1 MENMT
6 PLYKQYKSIKDQFSD
21 AILLFRLGDFYEA
34 FEDDA
39 KIISQE
45 LDIVLT
51 SKEIGK
57 GKRIPMAGVPYH
69 ALDSYLSKLV
79 QKKYKVAICEQ
90 VEDPALAKGLVKR
103 EVVRVITPG
112 TLVEDTLL
120 EDRNNN
126 FLSSIYILNKEYMG
140 IATIDVS
147 TGEFFG
153 TEWMGKDA
161 EEIIYSEF
169 VRLKP
174 KEIILPFSTK
184 DILGDILTDLKR
196 EIDPKITLVPE
207 EYFEEIDHKLEFSE
221 PKENYPLALK
231 ASYGILNYIKDVMF
245 TIPTHIDRLEF
256 YKPHQYLILDSTAI
270 KHLELLE
277 TVREGQRRGSLIWV
291 IDKTLTSM
299 GARLLKKWLLQPLL
313 NVNIIRKRQEA
324 VKELLEKEA
333 LRKEFEELLKNM
345 PDLERINSRIN
356 YNTATPKELIYL
368 MQALSFL
375 PSLRKVFEKVE
386 SQKLIELKENI
397 PNLEPLYEE
406 LNRALVDSPPSHIK
420 EGGFIRDGYNAELD
434 ELRALLRDSKNWL
447 IDLENRERERTGIKS
462 LKIGF
467 NQVFGYYIE
476 VTKANLNLVP
486 PEYIRKQTL
495 VNAERFITP
504 ELKEWENKILHA
516 EENIKRIEENLFQEL
531 RKKVVE
537 RSKDIETFAQVVA
550 ELDVYISLA
559 KTAKDY
565 GYVCPQVTNDYEI
578 IIRQGRHPVIER
590 MLPPGTFVPND
601 TYLNK
606 DKFIKLITGPNMAGK
621 STYIRQ
627 VALIVILAQMG
638 SFIPAEEAKIGVVD
652 RIFTR
657 IGAWDDISSGE
668 STFLVEMKEVGNI
681 LSHATERSL
690 LILDEVGRGTSTYDG
705 ISIAWAVLE
714 YIHNKLK
721 AKTLFAT
728 HYHELTELEKELK
741 NLQNLSV
748 AVQERGKDII
758 FLHKIVEKPADKS
771 YGIYVAQLAE
781 LPKEVIERAE
791 KILIAL
797 EKGREIQ
804 KKEIVQLPLFSEVTD
819 MRFEKL
825 KKEILSL
832 NTNELTP
839 IQALLKIHEW
849 KELIKEWEK

>member
-6 PLYKQYKSIKDQFSD
+6 PLYRQYKSIKDQFSD

-34 FEDDA
+34 FEEDA

-57 GKRIPMAGVPYH
+57 GRRIPMAGVPYH

-120 EDRNNN
+120 EDKNNN
-126 FLSSIYILNKEYMG
+126 FLSSIYALNKEY
-140 IATIDVS
+140 ISLATIDVS
-147 TGEFFG
+147 TGEFFA
-153 TEWMGKDA
+153 TEWRGKEA
-161 EEIIYSEF
+161 EEIIYSEL

-174 KEIILPFSTK
+174 KEIILPFSLK
-184 DILGDILTDLKR
+184 DLLSELLTDLKR
-196 EIDPKITLVPE
+196 EVDPKITLLDDN
-207 EYFEEIDHKLEFSE
+207 YFQFSDYAIKYSDD
-221 PKENYPLALK
+221 KEKYPLAERSVNG
-231 ASYGILNYIKDVMF
+231 ALNYIKEVMF
-245 TIPTHIDRLEF
+245 TIPTHIERVEI
-256 YKPHQYLILDSTAI
+256 YQPQQYLILDSTAI

-291 IDKTLTSM
+291 LDKTLTSM
-299 GARLLKKWLLQPLL
+299 GARLLKKWILQPLL
-313 NVNIIRKRQEA
+313 NVNAIKKRQGA
-324 VKELLEKEA
+324 IKEFLEKEPWRREIEDI
-333 LRKEFEELLKNM
+333 LKEM

-368 MQALSFL
+368 RQALSFL
-375 PSLRKVFEKVE
+375 PLLRKSLEKAE
-386 SQKLIELKENI
+386 SDRLKELKEDL
-397 PNLEPLYEE
+397 PDLEPLYEE
-406 LNRALVDSPPSHIK
+406 LDRALVESPPSHIK
-420 EGGFIRDGYNAELD
+420 DGGYIKDGYDPNLD
-434 ELRALLRDSKNWL
+434 ELRRLLRESKDWL
-447 IDLENRERERTGIKS
+447 INLENRERERTGIKS
-462 LKIGF
+462 LKIGY

-486 PEYIRKQTL
+486 PDYIRKQTL

-516 EENIKRIEENLFQEL
+516 EDNIKKIEEELFQNL
-531 RKKVVE
+531 RKKVIE
-537 RSKDIETFAQVVA
+537 HSRDITTFAQIIG
-550 ELDVYISLA
+550 EIDVYISLA
-559 KTAKDY
+559 KAAREY
-565 GYVCPQVTNDYEI
+565 NYVCPQVTNDYDV
-578 IIRQGRHPVIER
+578 IIREGRHPVIER

-601 TYLNK
+601 AYLNRE
-606 DKFIKLITGPNMAGK
+606 KFIDLITGPNMAGK

-627 VALIVILAQMG
+627 IALIIILAQMG
-638 SFIPAEEAKIGVVD
+638 SFIPAKEAKIGVVD

-690 LILDEVGRGTSTYDG
+690 IILDEVGRGTSTYDG
-705 ISIAWAVLE
+705 ISIAWAIVE
-714 YIHNKLK
+714 YIHNKIK

-728 HYHELTELEKELK
+728 HYHELTELEKELRHLK
-741 NLQNLSV
+741 NLSV
-748 AVQERGKDII
+748 AVQEKGKEII
-758 FLHKIVEKPADKS
+758 FLHKIVDKPADKS
-771 YGIYVAQLAE
+771 YGIYVAQLAD
-781 LPKEVIERAE
+781 LPREVIERAE
-791 KILIAL
+791 KILLEL
-797 EKGREIQ
+797 EKGREIK
-804 KKEIVQLPLFSEVTD
+804 KKEVIQLPLFSEITD
-819 MRFEKL
+819 SKLEKL
-825 KKEILSL
+825 RNEILSL

-849 KELIKEWEK
+849 KELIK

>member
-6 PLYKQYKSIKDQFSD
+6 PLYRQYKSIKDQFSD

-34 FEDDA
+34 FEEDA

-57 GKRIPMAGVPYH
+57 GRRIPMAGVPYH

-120 EDRNNN
+120 EDKNNN
-126 FLSSIYILNKEYMG
+126 FLSSIYALNKEY
-140 IATIDVS
+140 ISLATIDVS
-147 TGEFFG
+147 TGEFFA
-153 TEWMGKDA
+153 TEWRGKEA
-161 EEIIYSEF
+161 EEIIYSEL

-174 KEIILPFSTK
+174 KEIILPFSLK
-184 DILGDILTDLKR
+184 DLFSELLTDLKR
-196 EIDPKITLVPE
+196 EVDPKITLLDDN
-207 EYFEEIDHKLEFSE
+207 YFQFSDYAIKYSDD
-221 PKENYPLALK
+221 KEKYPLAERSVNG
-231 ASYGILNYIKDVMF
+231 ALNYIKEVMF
-245 TIPTHIDRLEF
+245 TIPTHIERVEI
-256 YKPHQYLILDSTAI
+256 YQPQQYLILDSTAI

-291 IDKTLTSM
+291 LDKTLTSM
-299 GARLLKKWLLQPLL
+299 GARLLKKWILQPLL
-313 NVNIIRKRQEA
+313 NVNAIKKRQGA
-324 VKELLEKEA
+324 IKEFLEKEPWRREIEDI
-333 LRKEFEELLKNM
+333 LKEM

-368 MQALSFL
+368 RQALSFL
-375 PSLRKVFEKVE
+375 PLLRKSLEKAE
-386 SQKLIELKENI
+386 SDRLKELKENL
-397 PNLEPLYEE
+397 PDLEPLYEE
-406 LNRALVDSPPSHIK
+406 LDRALVESPPSHIK
-420 EGGFIRDGYNAELD
+420 DGGYIKDGYDPNLD
-434 ELRALLRDSKNWL
+434 ELRRLLRESKDWL
-447 IDLENRERERTGIKS
+447 INLENRERERTGIKS
-462 LKIGF
+462 LKIGY

-486 PEYIRKQTL
+486 PDYIRKQTL

-516 EENIKRIEENLFQEL
+516 EDNIKKIEEELFQNL
-531 RKKVVE
+531 RKKVIE
-537 RSKDIETFAQVVA
+537 HSRDITTFAQIIG
-550 ELDVYISLA
+550 EIDVYISLA
-559 KTAKDY
+559 KAAREY
-565 GYVCPQVTNDYEI
+565 NYVCPQVTNDYDV
-578 IIRQGRHPVIER
+578 IIREGRHPVIER

-601 TYLNK
+601 AYLNRE
-606 DKFIKLITGPNMAGK
+606 KFIDLITGPNMAGK

-627 VALIVILAQMG
+627 IALIIILAQMG
-638 SFIPAEEAKIGVVD
+638 SFIPAKEAKIGVVD

-690 LILDEVGRGTSTYDG
+690 IILDEVGRGTSTYDG
-705 ISIAWAVLE
+705 ISIAWAIVE
-714 YIHNKLK
+714 YIHNKIK

-728 HYHELTELEKELK
+728 HYHELTELEKELRHLK
-741 NLQNLSV
+741 NLSV
-748 AVQERGKDII
+748 AVQEKGKEII
-758 FLHKIVEKPADKS
+758 FLHKIVDKPADKS
-771 YGIYVAQLAE
+771 YGIYVAQLAD
-781 LPKEVIERAE
+781 LPREVIERAE
-791 KILIAL
+791 KILLEL
-797 EKGREIQ
+797 EKGREIK
-804 KKEIVQLPLFSEVTD
+804 KKEVIQLPLFSEITD
-819 MRFEKL
+819 SKLEKL
-825 KKEILSL
+825 RNEILSL

-849 KELIKEWEK
+849 KELIK

>member
-6 PLYKQYKSIKDQFSD
+6 PLYRQYKSIKDQFSD

-34 FEDDA
+34 FEEDA

-57 GKRIPMAGVPYH
+57 GRRIPMAGVPYH

-120 EDRNNN
+120 EDKNNN
-126 FLSSIYILNKEYMG
+126 FLSSIYALNKEY
-140 IATIDVS
+140 ISLATIDVS
-147 TGEFFG
+147 TGEFFA
-153 TEWMGKDA
+153 TEWRGKEA
-161 EEIIYSEF
+161 EEIIYSEL

-174 KEIILPFSTK
+174 KEIILPFSLK
-184 DILGDILTDLKR
+184 DLFSELLTDLKR
-196 EIDPKITLVPE
+196 EVDPKITLLDDN
-207 EYFEEIDHKLEFSE
+207 YFQFSDYAIKYSDD
-221 PKENYPLALK
+221 KEKYPLAERSVNG
-231 ASYGILNYIKDVMF
+231 ALNYIKEVMF
-245 TIPTHIDRLEF
+245 TIPTHIERVEI
-256 YKPHQYLILDSTAI
+256 YQPQQYLILDSTAI

-291 IDKTLTSM
+291 LDKTLTSM
-299 GARLLKKWLLQPLL
+299 GARLLKKWILQPLL
-313 NVNIIRKRQEA
+313 NVNAIKKRQGA
-324 VKELLEKEA
+324 IKEFLEKEPWRREIEDI
-333 LRKEFEELLKNM
+333 LKEM

-368 MQALSFL
+368 RQALSFL
-375 PSLRKVFEKVE
+375 PLLRKSLEKAE
-386 SQKLIELKENI
+386 SDRLKELKEDL

-406 LNRALVDSPPSHIK
+406 LDRALVESPPSHIK
-420 EGGFIRDGYNAELD
+420 DGGYIKDGYDPNLD
-434 ELRALLRDSKNWL
+434 ELRRLLRESKDWL
-447 IDLENRERERTGIKS
+447 INLENRERERTGIKS
-462 LKIGF
+462 LKIGY

-486 PEYIRKQTL
+486 PDYIRKQTL

-516 EENIKRIEENLFQEL
+516 EDNIKKIEEELFQNL
-531 RKKVVE
+531 RKKVIE
-537 RSKDIETFAQVVA
+537 HSKDITTFAQIIG
-550 ELDVYISLA
+550 EIDVYISLA
-559 KTAKDY
+559 KSAREY
-565 GYVCPQVTNDYEI
+565 NYVCPQVTNDYDV
-578 IIRQGRHPVIER
+578 IIREGRHPVIER

-601 TYLNK
+601 AYLNRE
-606 DKFIKLITGPNMAGK
+606 KFIDLITGPNMAGK

-627 VALIVILAQMG
+627 IALIIILAQMG
-638 SFIPAEEAKIGVVD
+638 SFIPAKEAKIGVVD

-690 LILDEVGRGTSTYDG
+690 IILDEVGRGTSTYDG
-705 ISIAWAVLE
+705 ISIAWAIVE
-714 YIHNKLK
+714 YIHNKIK

-728 HYHELTELEKELK
+728 HYHELTELEKELRHLK
-741 NLQNLSV
+741 NLSV
-748 AVQERGKDII
+748 AVQEKGKEII
-758 FLHKIVEKPADKS
+758 FLHKIVDKPADKS
-771 YGIYVAQLAE
+771 YGIYVAQLAD
-781 LPKEVIERAE
+781 LPREVIERAE
-791 KILIAL
+791 KILL
-797 EKGREIQ
+797 ELERGREIK
-804 KKEIVQLPLFSEVTD
+804 KKEVIQLPLFSEITD
-819 MRFEKL
+819 SKLEKL
-825 KKEILSL
+825 RNEILSL

-849 KELIKEWEK
+849 KELIK

>member
-6 PLYKQYKSIKDQFSD
+6 PLYRQYKSIKDQFSD

-34 FEDDA
+34 FEEDA
-39 KIISQE
+39 KVISQE

-90 VEDPALAKGLVKR
+90 VEDPALAKGLVRR

-126 FLSSIYILNKEYMG
+126 FLASIYALSKDYIS
-140 IATIDVS
+140 IATVDVS
-147 TGEFFG
+147 TGEFFA
-153 TEWMGKDA
+153 TEWQGKEA
-161 EEIIYSEF
+161 EEIIYSEL

-174 KEIILPFSTK
+174 KEIILVFSLK
-184 DILGDILTDLKR
+184 DLFSDMISNLKR
-196 EIDPKITLVPE
+196 EIDPKITLLE
-207 EYFEEIDHKLEFSE
+207 DSYFDSSEYLIEYSE
-221 PKENYPLALK
+221 PKEKYPLANK
-231 ASYGILNYIKDVMF
+231 SINGILNYIREVMF
-245 TIPTHIDRLEF
+245 TIPTHIERVTF
-256 YKPHQYLILDSTAI
+256 YQPQQYLILDSTAI

-291 IDKTLTSM
+291 LDKTLTSM
-299 GARLLKKWLLQPLL
+299 GSRLLKRWLLQPLM
-313 NVNIIRKRQEA
+313 NVSAIKKRQEA
-324 VKELLEKEA
+324 IREFLDKEIWQREIEEILKE
-333 LRKEFEELLKNM
+333 M

-368 MQALSFL
+368 RQALSFL
-375 PSLRKVFEKVE
+375 PLLRRSLEKAE
-386 SQKLIELKENI
+386 SERLKEI
-397 PNLEPLYEE
+397 KENLPYLDPLYEE
-406 LNRALVDSPPSHIK
+406 LDRALVESPPSHIK
-420 EGGFIRDGYNAELD
+420 EGGFIKEGYNSELD
-434 ELRALLRDSKNWL
+434 ELRNLLKESKDWL
-447 IDLENRERERTGIKS
+447 INLENRERERTGIKS
-462 LKIGF
+462 LKIGY

-486 PEYIRKQTL
+486 PDYIRKQTL

-516 EENIKRIEENLFQEL
+516 EENIKKLEEELFQTL
-531 RKKVVE
+531 REKVI
-537 RSKDIETFAQVVA
+537 RHSKDISVFAQSIA
-550 ELDVYISLA
+550 EIDVYISLA
-559 KTAKDY
+559 KAAREY
-565 GYVCPQVTNDYEI
+565 NYVCPQVTNDYDI
-578 IIRQGRHPVIER
+578 IIREGRHPVIER

-601 TYLNK
+601 AYLNK
-606 DKFIKLITGPNMAGK
+606 DKFINLITGPNMAGK

-627 VALIVILAQMG
+627 IALIIILAQMG
-638 SFIPAEEAKIGVVD
+638 SFIPAKEAKIGVVD

-690 LILDEVGRGTSTYDG
+690 IILDEVGRGTSTYDG
-705 ISIAWAVLE
+705 ISIAWAIVE
-714 YIHNKLK
+714 YIHNKIK

-728 HYHELTELEKELK
+728 HYHELTELEKELRHLK
-741 NLQNLSV
+741 NLSV
-748 AVQERGKDII
+748 SVQEKGKEII
-758 FLHKIVEKPADKS
+758 FLHKIVERPADKS
-771 YGIYVAQLAE
+771 YGIYVAQLAD

-791 KILIAL
+791 KILLGL
-797 EKGREIQ
+797 EKGREIP
-804 KKEIVQLPLFSEVTD
+804 KKEVIQLPLFSEFVD
-819 MRFEKL
+819 SKLEKL
-825 KKEILSL
+825 KSEILSL

-849 KELIKEWEK
+849 KELLK

>member
-6 PLYKQYKSIKDQFSD
+6 PLYRQYKSIKDQFSD

-34 FEDDA
+34 FEEDA

-69 ALDSYLSKLV
+69 SLDSYLSKLV

-90 VEDPALAKGLVKR
+90 VEDPALAKGLVRR

-120 EDRNNN
+120 EDKNNN
-126 FLSSIYILNKEYMG
+126 FLSSIYALNREYLAL
-140 IATIDVS
+140 ATIDVS
-147 TGEFFG
+147 TGEFFA
-153 TEWMGKDA
+153 TEWRGEDA
-161 EEIIYSEF
+161 EEIIYSEL

-174 KEIILPFSTK
+174 KEIILPFSLK
-184 DILGDILTDLKR
+184 DLLSEVLSDLKR
-196 EIDPKITLVPE
+196 EVDPKITLLE
-207 EYFEEIDHKLEFSE
+207 DSYFEPLDHQISYSE
-221 PKENYPLALK
+221 PKENYPLAEK
-231 ASYGILNYIKDVMF
+231 SINGILSYIKEVMF
-245 TIPTHIDRLEF
+245 TIPTHIERVEF
-256 YKPHQYLILDSTAI
+256 YKPQQYLILDSTAI

-291 IDKTLTSM
+291 LDKTLTSM

-313 NVNIIRKRQEA
+313 NVNAIKKRQEA
-324 VKELLEKEA
+324 IKEFLEKDSWRREMEEI
-333 LRKEFEELLKNM
+333 LKEM

-368 MQALSFL
+368 RQALSFL
-375 PSLRKVFEKVE
+375 PLLRKSLEKAE
-386 SQKLIELKENI
+386 SNRLRELEENL

-406 LNRALVDSPPSHIK
+406 LDRALVESPPSHIK
-420 EGGFIRDGYNAELD
+420 DGGYIKDGYDPNLD
-434 ELRALLRDSKNWL
+434 ELRKLLRESKDWL
-447 IDLENRERERTGIKS
+447 INLENRERERTGIKS
-462 LKIGF
+462 LKIGY

-486 PEYIRKQTL
+486 SDYIRKQTL

-516 EENIKRIEENLFQEL
+516 EDNIKKIEEELFQNL
-531 RKKVVE
+531 RKNVIKH
-537 RSKDIETFAQVVA
+537 SKDITTFAQTIA
-550 ELDVYISLA
+550 EIDVYISLA
-559 KTAKDY
+559 KAAREY
-565 GYVCPQVTNDYEI
+565 NYVCPQITNDYEV
-578 IIRQGRHPVIER
+578 IIREGRHPVIER

-601 TYLNK
+601 AYLNK
-606 DKFIKLITGPNMAGK
+606 DKFINLITGPNMAGK

-627 VALIVILAQMG
+627 IALIIILAQMG
-638 SFIPAEEAKIGVVD
+638 SFIPAKEAKIGVVD

-690 LILDEVGRGTSTYDG
+690 IILDEVGRGTSTYDG
-705 ISIAWAVLE
+705 ISIAWAIVE
-714 YIHNKLK
+714 YIHNKIK

-741 NLQNLSV
+741 HLKNLSV
-748 AVQERGKDII
+748 AVQEKGKDII

-771 YGIYVAQLAE
+771 YGIYVAQLAD

-791 KILIAL
+791 KILFEL
-797 EKGREIQ
+797 EKGREIK
-804 KKEIVQLPLFSEVTD
+804 KKEVVQLPLFSEITD
-819 MRFEKL
+819 SKLEKL
-825 KKEILSL
+825 KNEILSL

-849 KELIKEWEK
+849 KELIK

>member
-126 FLSSIYILNKEYMG
+126 FLSSIYILNKEYIG

-196 EIDPKITLVPE
+196 EVDPKITLVPE

-324 VKELLEKEA
+324 VKELLEKEV

-386 SQKLIELKENI
+386 SQKLIELKVNI

-791 KILIAL
+791 KILIEL

>member
-6 PLYKQYKSIKDQFSD
+6 PLYRQYKSIKDQFSD

-34 FEDDA
+34 FEEDA

-120 EDRNNN
+120 EDKNNN
-126 FLSSIYILNKEYMG
+126 FLSSIYALNKDYIA
-140 IATIDVS
+140 IATVDVS
-147 TGEFFG
+147 TGEFFA
-153 TEWMGKDA
+153 TEWKGREA
-161 EEIIYSEF
+161 EEIIYSEL

-174 KEIILPFSTK
+174 KEIILSFSLK
-184 DILGDILTDLKR
+184 DLFSEMLSDLKR
-196 EIDPKITLVPE
+196 EVDPKITLLE
-207 EYFEEIDHKLEFSE
+207 DHYFDSCEYIVEYSE
-221 PKENYPLALK
+221 PKEKYPLAVR
-231 ASYGILNYIKDVMF
+231 AVSSILNYIKEVMF
-245 TIPTHIDRLEF
+245 SIPTHIEKVVF
-256 YKPHQYLILDSTAI
+256 YQPQQYLILDSTAI

-291 IDKTLTSM
+291 LDKTLTSM

-313 NVNIIRKRQEA
+313 NVGAIRKRQEA
-324 VKELLEKEA
+324 IKEFLEKE
-333 LRKEFEELLKNM
+333 LWRKEIEEILKEM

-368 MQALSFL
+368 RQALSFL
-375 PSLRKVFEKVE
+375 PLLRKALEKAE
-386 SQKLIELKENI
+386 SERLKEIGVNL
-397 PNLEPLYEE
+397 PYLEPLYEE
-406 LNRALVDSPPSHIK
+406 LDRALVESPPSHIK
-420 EGGFIRDGYNAELD
+420 EGGFIKDGYNPDLD
-434 ELRALLRDSKNWL
+434 ELRSLLKESKNWL
-447 IDLENRERERTGIKS
+447 AELENRERERTGIKS
-462 LKIGF
+462 LKIGY

-486 PEYIRKQTL
+486 SDYIRKQTL

-516 EENIKRIEENLFQEL
+516 EDNIKRIEEELFQSL
-531 RKKVVE
+531 RRKVVE
-537 RSKDIETFAQVVA
+537 HSRDISAFAQSIA
-550 ELDVYISLA
+550 EIDVFISLA
-559 KTAKDY
+559 KAALEY
-565 GYVCPQVTNDYEI
+565 NYVCPQVTSDYDV
-578 IIRQGRHPVIER
+578 IIREGRHPVIER
-590 MLPPGTFVPND
+590 MLPPGMFVPND
-601 TYLNK
+601 AYLSK
-606 DKFIKLITGPNMAGK
+606 DKFIDLITGPNMAGK

-627 VALIVILAQMG
+627 IALIIILAQMG
-638 SFIPAEEAKIGVVD
+638 SFIPAKEAKIGVVD

-681 LSHATERSL
+681 LSHATEKSL
-690 LILDEVGRGTSTYDG
+690 IILDEVGRGTSTYDG
-705 ISIAWAVLE
+705 ISIAWAIVE

-741 NLQNLSV
+741 HLKNLSV
-748 AVQERGKDII
+748 AVQEKGKEIV

-771 YGIYVAQLAE
+771 YGIYVAQLAN

-791 KILIAL
+791 KILFEL
-797 EKGREIQ
+797 EKGREIP
-804 KKEIVQLPLFSEVTD
+804 KKEVVQLPLFSEITD
-819 MRFEKL
+819 SKLNKL
-825 KKEILSL
+825 KNEILSL
-832 NTNELTP
+832 NPNELTP

-849 KELIKEWEK
+849 KELIK

>member
-1 MENMT
+1 MT
-6 PLYKQYKSIKDQFSD
+6 PLYRQYKSIKDQFSD

-34 FEDDA
+34 FEEDA

-57 GKRIPMAGVPYH
+57 GRRIPMAGVPYH

-120 EDRNNN
+120 EDKNNN
-126 FLSSIYILNKEYMG
+126 FLSSIYALNKEY
-140 IATIDVS
+140 ISLATIDVS
-147 TGEFFG
+147 TGEFFA
-153 TEWMGKDA
+153 TEWRGKEA
-161 EEIIYSEF
+161 EEIIYSEL

-174 KEIILPFSTK
+174 KEIILPFSLK
-184 DILGDILTDLKR
+184 DLFSELLTDLKR
-196 EIDPKITLVPE
+196 EVDPKITLLDDN
-207 EYFEEIDHKLEFSE
+207 YFQFSDYAIKYSDD
-221 PKENYPLALK
+221 KEKYPLAERSVNG
-231 ASYGILNYIKDVMF
+231 ALNYIKEVMF
-245 TIPTHIDRLEF
+245 TIPTHIERVEI
-256 YKPHQYLILDSTAI
+256 YQPQQYLILDSTAI

-291 IDKTLTSM
+291 LDKTLTSM
-299 GARLLKKWLLQPLL
+299 GARLLKKWILQPLL
-313 NVNIIRKRQEA
+313 NVNAIKKRQGA
-324 VKELLEKEA
+324 IKEFLEKEPWRREIEDI
-333 LRKEFEELLKNM
+333 LKEM

-368 MQALSFL
+368 RQALSFL
-375 PSLRKVFEKVE
+375 PLLRKSLEKAE
-386 SQKLIELKENI
+386 SDRLKELKENL
-397 PNLEPLYEE
+397 PDLEPLYEE
-406 LNRALVDSPPSHIK
+406 LDRALVESPPSHIK
-420 EGGFIRDGYNAELD
+420 DGGYIKDGYDPNLD
-434 ELRALLRDSKNWL
+434 ELRRLLRESKDWL
-447 IDLENRERERTGIKS
+447 INLENRERERTGIKS
-462 LKIGF
+462 LKIGY

-486 PEYIRKQTL
+486 PDYIRKQTL

-516 EENIKRIEENLFQEL
+516 EDNIKKIEEELFQNL
-531 RKKVVE
+531 RKKVIE
-537 RSKDIETFAQVVA
+537 HSRDITTFAQIIG
-550 ELDVYISLA
+550 EIDVYISLA
-559 KTAKDY
+559 KAAREY
-565 GYVCPQVTNDYEI
+565 NYVCPQVTNDYDV
-578 IIRQGRHPVIER
+578 IIREGRHPVIER

-601 TYLNK
+601 AYLNRE
-606 DKFIKLITGPNMAGK
+606 KFIDLITGPNMAGK

-627 VALIVILAQMG
+627 IALIIILAQMG
-638 SFIPAEEAKIGVVD
+638 SFIPAKEAKIGVVD

-690 LILDEVGRGTSTYDG
+690 IILDEVGRGTSTYDG
-705 ISIAWAVLE
+705 ISIAWAIVE
-714 YIHNKLK
+714 YIHNKIK

-728 HYHELTELEKELK
+728 HYHELTELEKELRHLK
-741 NLQNLSV
+741 NLSV
-748 AVQERGKDII
+748 AVQEKGKEII
-758 FLHKIVEKPADKS
+758 FLHKIVDKPADKS
-771 YGIYVAQLAE
+771 YGIYVAQLAD
-781 LPKEVIERAE
+781 LPREVIERAE
-791 KILIAL
+791 KILLEL
-797 EKGREIQ
+797 EKGREIK
-804 KKEIVQLPLFSEVTD
+804 KKEVIQLPLFSEITD
-819 MRFEKL
+819 SKLEKL
-825 KKEILSL
+825 RNEILSL

-849 KELIKEWEK
+849 KELIK

>member
-6 PLYKQYKSIKDQFSD
+6 PLYRQYKSIKDQFSD

-34 FEDDA
+34 FEEDA

-120 EDRNNN
+120 EDKNNN
-126 FLSSIYILNKEYMG
+126 FLSAIYALNRDYVA

-147 TGEFFG
+147 TGEFFA
-153 TEWMGKDA
+153 TEWKGKEA
-161 EEIIYSEF
+161 EEIIYSEL

-174 KEIILPFSTK
+174 KEIILDFSLK
-184 DILGDILTDLKR
+184 DMFSDILSDLKR
-196 EIDPKITLVPE
+196 EIDPKITLLE
-207 EYFEEIDHKLEFSE
+207 NHYFEPCDYVIEYSE
-221 PKENYPLALK
+221 PEENYPLAVK
-231 ASYGILNYIKDVMF
+231 AVSSILNYIKEVMF
-245 TIPTHIDRLEF
+245 SIPTHIEKVVF
-256 YKPHQYLILDSTAI
+256 YQPQQYLILDSTAI

-291 IDKTLTSM
+291 LDKTLTSM

-313 NVNIIRKRQEA
+313 NVTTIKKRQEA
-324 VKELLEKEA
+324 IKEFLDKEVW
-333 LRKEFEELLKNM
+333 RKEIEEILKEI

-368 MQALSFL
+368 RQALSFL
-375 PSLRKVFEKVE
+375 PLLRKALEKAE
-386 SQKLIELKENI
+386 SERLKEIKSNL
-397 PNLEPLYEE
+397 PYLEPLYEE
-406 LNRALVDSPPSHIK
+406 LDKALVESPPSHIK
-420 EGGFIRDGYNAELD
+420 EGGFIKEGYNSELD
-434 ELRALLRDSKNWL
+434 ELRNLLRESKNWL
-447 IDLENRERERTGIKS
+447 MELENKERERTGIKS
-462 LKIGF
+462 LKIGY

-486 PEYIRKQTL
+486 PDYIRKQTL

-516 EENIKRIEENLFQEL
+516 EDNIKKIEEELFQAL
-531 RKKVVE
+531 RRRVIE
-537 RSKDIETFAQVVA
+537 HSRDISIFAQSIA
-550 ELDVYISLA
+550 EIDVFISLA
-559 KTAKDY
+559 KAAREY
-565 GYVCPQVTNDYEI
+565 NYVCPQVTNDYDI
-578 IIRQGRHPVIER
+578 IIREGRHPVIER
-590 MLPPGTFVPND
+590 MLPPGMFIPND
-601 TYLNK
+601 AYLNK
-606 DKFIKLITGPNMAGK
+606 DKFIDLITGPNMAGK

-627 VALIVILAQMG
+627 IALIIILAQMG
-638 SFIPAEEAKIGVVD
+638 SFIPAKEAKIGVVD

-668 STFLVEMKEVGNI
+668 STFLVEMKEVANI

-690 LILDEVGRGTSTYDG
+690 IILDEVGRGTSTYDG
-705 ISIAWAVLE
+705 ISIAWAIVE

-728 HYHELTELEKELK
+728 HYHELTELEKELRHLK
-741 NLQNLSV
+741 NLSV
-748 AVQERGKDII
+748 AVQEKGKEIV

-771 YGIYVAQLAE
+771 YGIYVAQLAN
-781 LPKEVIERAE
+781 LPKEVIEKAE
-791 KILIAL
+791 KILFEL
-797 EKGREIQ
+797 EKGREIP
-804 KKEIVQLPLFSEVTD
+804 KKELVQLPLFSEITD
-819 MRFEKL
+819 SKL
-825 KKEILSL
+825 NRLKNEILSL
-832 NTNELTP
+832 NPNELTP

-849 KELIKEWEK
+849 KELIK